1 MKIIDKIIAK
11 AKDIKAAPPVTIAF
25 IGDSVTQGCFEIYNK
40 SNGDI
45 ETVYDKN
52 NAYHA
57 HLSRILAT
65 LYPSVPINIINA
77 GISGGKA
84 PQGLERLDRDVISYH
99 PDLVVVCFGLNDS
112 TKGMEMLTNYI
123 DALDE
128 IFKKLNASGI
138 ETIFMTPNMMCTEV
152 SCFITEPNQIETA
165 QKVMTTQNDAIL
177 EAYLESAKEIAK
189 QNGVTVCDCYK
200 KWKTLYKCGVDV
212 TELLANKINHP
223 TREMNYLFAISLLE
237 TMMGAAD

>member
-1 MKIIDKIIAK
+1 MKIIDRIIAK
-11 AKDIKAAPPVTIAF
+11 SKDIKAAPPVTIAF
-25 IGDSVTQGCFEIYNK
+25 IGDSVTQGCFEIYTK

-52 NAYHA
+52 NAYHM
-57 HLSRILAT
+57 HLSKILAT

-84 PQGLERLDRDVISYH
+84 PQGLERLERDVISFN

-112 TKGMEMLTNYI
+112 TKGIGMLNNYT

-128 IFKKLNASGI
+128 IFKKLNAAGI

-152 SCFITEPNQIETA
+152 SCFVREPNHIETA
-165 QKVMTTQNDAIL
+165 QKVSDTQNGGVL
-177 EAYLESAKEIAK
+177 ETYLENAKEVAK
-189 QNGVTVCDCYK
+189 KNGVTVCDCYK
-200 KWKTLYKCGVDV
+200 KWKTLYNCGVNV